1 MKAILEFNL
10 DDHDDRE
17 SYERMNKSKEMA
29 YVLWQLITNK
39 KKELEY
45 KLEEHPKF
53 SSYDVLDMVFEE
65 IGLMLQDEGIDID
78 KLIS

>member
-17 SYERMNKSKEMA
+17 SYERINKSKEMA

>member
-17 SYERMNKSKEMA
+17 SYERINKSKEMA

-39 KKELEY
+39 KKDLEY

>member
-1 MKAILEFNL
+1 MKAIIEFNL
-10 DDHDDRE
+10 NDADDMQA
-17 SYERMNKSKEMA
+17 YEIHNKAKDMA
-29 YVLWQLITNK
+29 YILWQLMTNK

-53 SSYDVLDMVFEE
+53 SSFDVLDMVFEE
-65 IGLMLQDEGIDID
+65 IGLMLQDENIDIY

>member
-39 KKELEY
+39 KKDLEY

>member
-17 SYERMNKSKEMA
+17 SYERIN
-29 YVLWQLITNK
+29 
-39 KKELEY
+39 
-45 KLEEHPKF
+45 PKF